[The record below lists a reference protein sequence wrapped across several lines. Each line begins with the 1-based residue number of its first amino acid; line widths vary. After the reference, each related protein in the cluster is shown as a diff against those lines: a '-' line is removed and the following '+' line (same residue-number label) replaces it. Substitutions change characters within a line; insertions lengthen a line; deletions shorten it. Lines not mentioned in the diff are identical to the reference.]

1 MRRIL
6 VAIDGSDGA
15 LRALDFAIRQSQLEP
30 AAELHVLTILPTLS
44 NYTAAEIY
52 VTAERIRQAA
62 VDKADA
68 ILAVAAGRL
77 QAAGCRYTLE
87 QLEGDPAET
96 IARRAAEL
104 GCESITMGTHGLGSF
119 GILFLG
125 SVAQRVVHH
134 TTVPVTLVK

>member
-6 VAIDGSDGA
+6 VAIDGSETA
-15 LRALDFAIRQSQLEP
+15 LRALDFAVQQARHAP
-30 AAELHVLTILPTLS
+30 AAELHVLSVQPALS

-52 VTAERIRQAA
+52 VTAERIRDVAA
-62 VDKADA
+62 ERARA
-68 ILAVAAGRL
+68 ILDAAAARL
-77 QAAGCRYTLE
+77 KMTDCSYRLE

-104 GCESITMGTHGLGSF
+104 GCESVVMGTHGLTSF

-134 TTVPVTLVK
+134 ATVPVTLVK

>member
-6 VAIDGSDGA
+6 VAIDGSEGA
-15 LRALDFAIRQSQLEP
+15 LRALAVAMQQARLEP
-30 AAELHVLTILPTLS
+30 TAELHVLTVVPSLS

-52 VTAERIRQAA
+52 LTAERFRQAA
-62 VDKADA
+62 ADKANA
-68 ILAVAAGRL
+68 ILEVAAERL
-77 QAAGCRYTLE
+77 KAAGCRYTLE
-87 QLEGDPAET
+87 QDEGDPAET
-96 IARRAAEL
+96 IAHRAAEL
-104 GCESITMGTHGLGSF
+104 GCESITMGTHGLGSL